1 MSEFDHIIMYLN
13 VVETKSFTKAADRLG
28 ISANAVSKQVTQ
40 LEQELGLTL
49 LSRSTRHL
57 EVTEAG
63 KIIYQ
68 KGKLAQRSLA
78 DINEYARSSQTKPS
92 GTLAIAASMGTGQ
105 SILSA
110 HLPEFL
116 QLYPELSVYLQFSDE
131 FPDLNS
137 LENDSINI
145 IFGFSLSLIPD
156 KLKGIDLIRKR
167 VSAVQRI
174 ICASPEYLARNGEPQ
189 NYDDLQTHSIIV
201 HSHNPKNSLIRECEK
216 RQIQLPGVILVN
228 NSASILKL
236 AIEGNGIANVA
247 DLMVNAELAAGT
259 LKRILP
265 FHQEHPIEIYLFYK
279 KTRYLP
285 LKIIKFIEFFI
296 GVKLSG

>member
-57 EVTEAG
+57 EVTESG

-78 DINEYARSSQTKPS
+78 DINEYALSSQTKPS
-92 GTLAIAASMGTGQ
+92 GTLAIAASMGAGQ
-105 SILSA
+105 SMLSA

-116 QLYPELSVYLQFSDE
+116 QLYPELSVYLQFSDD

-145 IFGFSLSLIPD
+145 VFGFSLSLVPG

-167 VSAVQRI
+167 VNAVQRI
-174 ICASPEYLARNGEPQ
+174 ICASPEYLARYKEPQ
-189 NYDDLQTHSIIV
+189 NYDDLRTHNIIV

-216 RQIQLPGVILVN
+216 RQIQLPGIILVN

-247 DLMVNAELAAGT
+247 DLMVSSELAAGT

-265 FHQEHPIEIYLFYK
+265 FHQEPPMEIYLFYK

-285 LKIIKFIEFFI
+285 LKIIKFIEFFQ
-296 GVKLSG
+296 KLSSR